1 MGQVRAQGL
10 LKSPPL
16 GPRSFPSAATR
27 RCAVTIKRMPL
38 RPLSRPLFLLLLI
51 TGLFTFLIQ
60 SGELGTSDTTHRLQ
74 VAHSLWTGQPQVFPY
89 EYPDFGLHGR
99 GGRLYAW
106 YGIGQSLLILP
117 ADLIGSAATKLPFWH
132 EYVLSAEDP
141 AIRSIL
147 VSISTNVLV
156 NVLTALAA
164 FRLLGLFGFSEAE
177 SVAGVLSL
185 LCATTHLHYAQNMA
199 ENNYI
204 LLLTITGFALQYKW
218 LTTGNRR
225 ALFWGSAA
233 LGLNLLT
240 RVTTTMDLFAAGC
253 FILLAALLSR
263 RGSSEPWLCIASKRQ
278 ILATVRE
285 YLRGSL
291 PIYAVFLVI
300 DRIYQYIRFGSWT
313 NTYVAIFAREQR
325 QMDPTLPAN
334 FPFNRGWFEGGLHSG
349 VLGPFFMP
357 EKSIFLFDPMFLL
370 ALLLTALLWKRLSPA
385 MRAFAVATWV
395 MLAVYV
401 LFYARYNWWAGDFAW
416 GDRYIS
422 SAVELTTLLAIPLL
436 LRYQQVLGRAVC
448 YFGVAIT
455 GISVAIQCASLAF
468 WLPLEIYQMETLGHP
483 TWVVFLRFKNIAA
496 FALHKRAAWGL
507 NTPSMFQDPW
517 DAMHITTW
525 NFLPSLLRHVG
536 QAPLSTVYILY
547 GVWAA
552 VGLALLFASV
562 RLARVLRHPAT
573 DGPAGME

>member
-1 MGQVRAQGL
+1 M
-10 LKSPPL
+10 S
-16 GPRSFPSAATR
+16 T
-27 RCAVTIKRMPL
+27 
-38 RPLSRPLFLLLLI
+38 RPLSRPLFLLLLV

-74 VAHSLWTGQPQVFPY
+74 VAHSLWTGQPQVFTY

-99 GGRLYAW
+99 GGKLYAW
-106 YGIGQSLLILP
+106 YGIGQSLLMLP
-117 ADLIGSAATKLPFWH
+117 ADLIGSAATHLPFWAD
-132 EYVLSAEDP
+132 YVDSQADP

-164 FRLLGLFGFSEAE
+164 FRLLGLFGFSEGE
-177 SVAGVLSL
+177 SVAGVLGL

-240 RVTTTMDLFAAGC
+240 RVTTSMDLFAAGC
-253 FILLAALLSR
+253 FILLAAFFSR
-263 RGSSEPWLCIASKRQ
+263 DGKDGRASSEPGLGIASKRPVLDTLRQ
-278 ILATVRE
+278 

-291 PIYAVFLVI
+291 PVYAVFLVI

-325 QMDPTLPAN
+325 QMDPTLPAS
-334 FPFNRGWFEGGLHSG
+334 FPFNRGWFEGGFHSG

-370 ALLLTALLWKRLSPA
+370 ALLLTVLLWKRLSPVL
-385 MRAFAVATWV
+385 RAFAVATWA
-395 MLAVYV
+395 MLAIYV

-422 SAVELTTLLAIPLL
+422 SAVELTTLLTVPLL
-436 LRYQQVLGRAVC
+436 IRYRKVLGRAVC
-448 YFGVAIT
+448 YFGVAII
-455 GISVAIQCASLAF
+455 GISVTIQCASLAF

-496 FALHKRAAWGL
+496 FALHKREAWGL

-547 GVWAA
+547 GVWVA
-552 VGLALLFASV
+552 VGLALLFASARLV
-562 RLARVLRHPAT
+562 RALMHPAT
-573 DGPAGME
+573 DGTGGME

>member
-1 MGQVRAQGL
+1 M
-10 LKSPPL
+10 
-16 GPRSFPSAATR
+16 PR
-27 RCAVTIKRMPL
+27 
-38 RPLSRPLFLLLLI
+38 RPLSRALFLLLLV

-74 VAHSLWTGQPQVFPY
+74 VAHSLWTGQPQVFPN

-99 GGRLYAW
+99 GGKLYAW
-106 YGIGQSLLILP
+106 YGIGQSLLMLP
-117 ADLIGSAATKLPFWH
+117 ADIVGSAASKLPFWR
-132 EYVLSAEDP
+132 EYVSSGEDP

-147 VSISTNVLV
+147 VSISTNILV

-164 FRLLGLFGFSEAE
+164 FRLLGLFGFSEGE

-240 RVTTTMDLFAAGC
+240 RVTTAMDLFAAVC
-253 FILLAALLSR
+253 FILLAAVFSR
-263 RGSSEPWLCIASKRQ
+263 RSAYANGNNQLERTLDAASNRPVP
-278 ILATVRE
+278 ATVRE

-291 PIYAVFLVI
+291 PVYAVFLVI

-325 QMDPTLPAN
+325 MMDPTLPAN

-357 EKSIFLFDPMFLL
+357 EKSIFLFDPMFPL

-385 MRAFAVATWV
+385 MRAFAVATLA
-395 MLAVYV
+395 MLAAYV
-401 LFYARYNWWAGDFAW
+401 FFYARYNWWAGDFAW

-436 LRYQQVLGRAVC
+436 LRYRHPLGRAVW
-448 YFGVAIT
+448 YLALTITAIS
-455 GISVAIQCASLAF
+455 IAIQCASLAF
-468 WLPLEIYQMETLGHP
+468 WLALEIYQMETFGHP

-496 FALHKRAAWGL
+496 FALHKRAPWGL
-507 NTPSMFQDPW
+507 NTPAMFQDAW

-525 NFLPSLLRHVG
+525 NLLPSLLRHVG
-536 QAPLSTVYILY
+536 QAPMWAVHVLY

-552 VGLALLFASV
+552 AGLALLLVSAK
-562 RLARVLRHPAT
+562 LARVLMHPSRKSA
-573 DGPAGME
+573 ASEK

>member
-1 MGQVRAQGL
+1 M
-10 LKSPPL
+10 
-16 GPRSFPSAATR
+16 PR
-27 RCAVTIKRMPL
+27 
-38 RPLSRPLFLLLLI
+38 RPFSRPLFLLLLV

-74 VAHSLWTGQPQVFPY
+74 VAHSLWTGQPQVFPN
-89 EYPDFGLHGR
+89 EYPEFGLHGR
-99 GGRLYAW
+99 GGKLYAW
-106 YGIGQSLLILP
+106 YGIGQSLLMLP
-117 ADLIGSAATKLPFWH
+117 ADLAASAATRLPFWQ
-132 EYVLSAEDP
+132 EYVSSGEDP

-164 FRLLGLFGFSEAE
+164 FRLLGLFGFSEGE

-185 LCATTHLHYAQNMA
+185 LCATTHLLYAQNMA

-240 RVTTTMDLFAAGC
+240 RITTAMDLFGAGC
-253 FILLAALLSR
+253 FILLAALFSR
-263 RGSSEPWLCIASKRQ
+263 RGAGRNANGQPEPALDAVTRRPGP
-278 ILATVRE
+278 ATIRE

-291 PIYAVFLVI
+291 PVYAVFLLI
-300 DRIYQYIRFGSWT
+300 DRIYQCIRFGSWT
-313 NTYVAIFAREQR
+313 NTYLGIFAREQR
-325 QMDPTLPAN
+325 MLDPTLPAN
-334 FPFNRGWFEGGLHSG
+334 FPFNRGWFEGGLQSG
-349 VLGPFFMP
+349 ILGPFFMP
-357 EKSIFLFDPMFLL
+357 EKSIFLFDPIFPL

-385 MRAFAVATWV
+385 MRAFTLATLA
-395 MLAVYV
+395 MLAAYV
-401 LFYARYNWWAGDFAW
+401 LFYARYDWWAGDFAW

-436 LRYQQVLGRAVC
+436 LRYRQTLGRTVWYLAMT
-448 YFGVAIT
+448 IT

-468 WLPLEIYQMETLGHP
+468 WLPLEIYQMETFGHP
-483 TWVVFLRFKNIAA
+483 TWVVLLRFKNIAA
-496 FALHKRAAWGL
+496 FALNKRAAWGL
-507 NTPSMFQDPW
+507 NTPAMFQDSW
-517 DAMHITTW
+517 DATHITTW

-536 QAPLSTVYILY
+536 QAPLWTVHVLY

-552 VGLALLFASV
+552 MGIALMLTSA
-562 RLARVLRHPAT
+562 RLARVLKYPAPESAV
-573 DGPAGME
+573 GRK